1 MFMAKTK
8 KNLQTTKKASVMAF
22 RLSTNPAVASSG
34 FQVKGTFLG
43 FQRSGP
49 IYDLFA
55 AQLRE
60 MGMPCRGVGTI
71 AVDEVWSVTQ
81 GESHQVS

>member
-22 RLSTNPAVASSG
+22 RLSTNPVAASSG